1 MYNLCRSVGMMG
13 ASGLPARDA
22 VEEKGTAA
30 SDCRLLLRFTVC
42 GTIGGEIE
50 RKAGDT
56 LSSRTRVFHQ
66 IISAILEGEANGVIS
81 SINSGLQMGMSAEE
95 ILEEALIPA
104 TIQTLDRFQGADYYI
119 PDVINASHAI
129 EAGLL
134 ALKPYTKRNP
144 QKRKKIVIGTV
155 AGDIHDIG
163 KNLVALSLE
172 YAGFEVVDLGVNVSR
187 AEFVKAVEWHRPEI
201 LGLSALLTT
210 TMGEMAGVIEA
221 LEKSH
226 LRRRVKVMVGGGPVT
241 REFAESIGADA
252 YGSSAREAIS
262 IARSLVSGGEG

>member
-1 MYNLCRSVGMMG
+1 MH
-13 ASGLPARDA
+13 
-22 VEEKGTAA
+22 
-30 SDCRLLLRFTVC
+30 FTVC

-104 TIQTLDRFQGADYYI
+104 TIQTLDRFQGADFYI

-134 ALKPYTKRNP
+134 ALKPYTK
-144 QKRKKIVIGTV
+144 GTLRSGRRSSS
-155 AGDIHDIG
+155 AQLRGYPRHRQEPG
-163 KNLVALSLE
+163 CPLLE

-187 AEFVKAVEWHRPEI
+187 AEFVRAVEWHRPEI

-210 TMGEMAGVIEA
+210 TMGRWPG
-221 LEKSH
+221 
-226 LRRRVKVMVGGGPVT
+226 
-241 REFAESIGADA
+241 
-252 YGSSAREAIS
+252 
-262 IARSLVSGGEG
+262 